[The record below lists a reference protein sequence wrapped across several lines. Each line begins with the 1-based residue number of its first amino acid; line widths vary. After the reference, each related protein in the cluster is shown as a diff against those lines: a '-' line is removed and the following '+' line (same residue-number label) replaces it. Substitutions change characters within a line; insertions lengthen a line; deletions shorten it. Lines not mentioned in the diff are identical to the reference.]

1 VGFDARFAY
10 VVGRVRALENRMIDQ
25 ARFNRMIDA
34 EDPEELAR
42 ILSETEYSLARDLG
56 PTQYEEIID
65 GELTRVHSLIED
77 ISPDPVLTGVFRARH
92 DFHNMKAHLKARLA
106 RRDRGVVVEEDGGIT
121 RLGRLDPSRL
131 AAIADA
137 LVFGGEDDHAEYDLD
152 EAQEPERERLSAR
165 QSADDLEGAV
175 AEAARRAVSAYE
187 ANGRDP
193 QYVDMVLDRES
204 FEYFYHV
211 ARSRRAD
218 FLMGLVQAMADLT
231 NILICMRLR
240 LIGKSAGFARDALL
254 PRGSLDTQELLA
266 VYSEPDDAFWSFF
279 KRTRYDRLVEEAL
292 AAWRDR
298 GSLSAFERVIRAGLA
313 REAAAG
319 SMVDMGYEP
328 VLAYLMAREGEADML
343 RRIFVGKTNRLPAE
357 VIRERLCGVYA

>member
-1 VGFDARFAY
+1 VGFDGRFAY
-10 VVGRVRALENRMIDQ
+10 VVGRVRALENRMVDQ

-65 GELTRVHSLIED
+65 GELSRVHSLIEG

-106 RRDRGVVVEEDGGIT
+106 RRDRGVVVGEGSGIT
-121 RLGRLDPSRL
+121 RLGRLDPARL

-137 LVFGGEDDHAEYDLD
+137 LVFGSGEGEAERDLD
-152 EAQEPERERLSAR
+152 LELEADREGLSTR
-165 QSADDLEGAV
+165 RSADDLQGAV
-175 AEAARRAVSAYE
+175 AEAARGAVSAYE

-193 QYVDMVLDRES
+193 QYVDLVLDRES
-204 FEYFYHV
+204 FEYFYRV

-218 FLMGLVQAMADLT
+218 FLTGLVGAMADLT

-240 LIGKSAGFARDALL
+240 LIGKPADFARDALL
-254 PRGSLDTQELLA
+254 PRGSLDTEELLA

-279 KRTRYDRLVEEAL
+279 KRSRYDRLVEEAL

-298 GSLSAFERVIRAGLA
+298 GSLTAFERVVRAGLA

-328 VLAYLMAREGEADML
+328 VLAYLMAREGEADIL

>member
-1 VGFDARFAY
+1 MGFDGRFAY

-65 GELTRVHSLIED
+65 GELTRVHSLIEG

-106 RRDRGVVVEEDGGIT
+106 RRDRGVVVGEGSGIT
-121 RLGRLDPSRL
+121 RLGRLDPARL

-137 LVFGGEDDHAEYDLD
+137 LVFGSGEGEAERDLD
-152 EAQEPERERLSAR
+152 LELEADRERLSTR
-165 QSADDLEGAV
+165 RSADDLQGAV
-175 AEAARRAVSAYE
+175 AEAARGAVWAYE
-187 ANGRDP
+187 VNGRDP
-193 QYVDMVLDRES
+193 QYVDLVLDRES
-204 FEYFYHV
+204 FEYFYRV
-211 ARSRRAD
+211 ARSRHAD
-218 FLMGLVQAMADLT
+218 FLLGLVEATADLT

-240 LIGKSAGFARDALL
+240 LIGKPADFARDALL
-254 PRGSLDTQELLA
+254 PRGSLDTEELLA
-266 VYSEPDDAFWSFF
+266 VYREPDDAFWSFF
-279 KRTRYDRLVEEAL
+279 RRSRYDRLVEEAL

-298 GSLSAFERVIRAGLA
+298 GSLWAFERVVRAGLA

-328 VLAYLMAREGEADML
+328 VLAYLMAREGEADIL

>member
-1 VGFDARFAY
+1 MGFDGRFAY

-25 ARFNRMIDA
+25 ARFSRMIDA
-34 EDPEELAR
+34 EGPEELAR
-42 ILSETEYSLARDLG
+42 ILSETEYSLSRDLG

-65 GELTRVHSLIED
+65 GELTRVHSLIEGV
-77 ISPDPVLTGVFRARH
+77 SPDPVLTGVFRARH

-106 RRDRGVVVEEDGGIT
+106 RRDRGVVVGEGSGVT
-121 RLGRLDPSRL
+121 RLGRLDPARL

-137 LVFGGEDDHAEYDLD
+137 LVTGSHDVQAEPDL
-152 EAQEPERERLSAR
+152 EQEQERERLSPR
-165 QSADDLEGAV
+165 RLADDLEGAV
-175 AEAARRAVSAYE
+175 AEAARRGVLAYE
-187 ANGRDP
+187 TNGRDP
-193 QYVDMVLDRES
+193 QYVDLVLDRES

-218 FLMGLVQAMADLT
+218 FLMGLVQTMADLT

-240 LIGKSAGFARDALL
+240 LIGKPADFARDALL
-254 PRGSLDTQELLA
+254 PRGSLDTEELLA

-292 AAWRDR
+292 AAWRGR
-298 GSLSAFERVIRAGLA
+298 GSLTAFERVVQAGLA
-313 REAAAG
+313 REAAVG
-319 SMVDMGYEP
+319 GMVDMGYEP
-328 VLAYLMAREGEADML
+328 VLAYLMAREAEADIL

>member
-1 VGFDARFAY
+1 MGFDGRFAY

-34 EDPEELAR
+34 ESPDELAR

-56 PTQYEEIID
+56 PERYEEIID
-65 GELTRVHSLIED
+65 GELSRVHALIEG

-92 DFHNMKAHLKARLA
+92 DYHNMKAHLKARLA
-106 RRDRGVVVEEDGGIT
+106 RRDRGGAVEEGSGVT
-121 RLGRLDPSRL
+121 SLGRLDPVRL
-131 AAIADA
+131 GAIADA
-137 LVFGGEDDHAEYDLD
+137 LVSGDD
-152 EAQEPERERLSAR
+152 EAEVEVEAEPERERLSAR
-165 QSADDLEGAV
+165 QRADDLEGAV
-175 AEAARRAVSAYE
+175 AEAARRAALAYE

-193 QYVDMVLDRES
+193 QYVDLVLDRES
-204 FEYFYHV
+204 FEYFHHV

-218 FLMGLVQAMADLT
+218 FLMDLVQATADLT

-240 LIGKSAGFARDALL
+240 LIGKPASFARDALL
-254 PRGSLDTQELLA
+254 PRGSLDTEALLA

-279 KRTRYDRLVEEAL
+279 RRTRYDRLVEEGL
-292 AAWRDR
+292 VAWRDS
-298 GSLSAFERVIRAGLA
+298 GSLSAFENVVRAGLV

-319 SMVDMGYEP
+319 GMADMGYEP
-328 VLAYLMAREGEADML
+328 VLAYLMAREGEADIL
-343 RRIFVGKTNRLPAE
+343 RRIFVGKMNRLPAE

>member
-1 VGFDARFAY
+1 MGFDARFAY

-34 EDPEELAR
+34 EGPEELAR

-56 PTQYEEIID
+56 PTEYEEIID
-65 GELTRVHSLIED
+65 GELTRVHSLIEG

-106 RRDRGVVVEEDGGIT
+106 RRDRGVVVEESSGVT
-121 RLGRLDPSRL
+121 RLGRLDPARL
-131 AAIADA
+131 AVVADA
-137 LVFGGEDDHAEYDLD
+137 LVLGSD
-152 EAQEPERERLSAR
+152 EGDVEPESDGKRWSTRG
-165 QSADDLEGAV
+165 SADDLEGAV
-175 AEAARRAVSAYE
+175 ADAARRAVFAYE

-193 QYVDMVLDRES
+193 QYIDLVLDRDS
-204 FEYFYHV
+204 FEYFYRV

-218 FLMGLVQAMADLT
+218 FLIGLVQAMADLT

-240 LIGKSAGFARDALL
+240 LIGKPADFARDALL
-254 PRGSLDTQELLA
+254 PRGSLDTEELLA
-266 VYSEPDDAFWSFF
+266 VYSEPDDSFWSFF

-298 GSLSAFERVIRAGLA
+298 GSLSAFERVVRAGLA

-319 SMVDMGYEP
+319 SMADMGYEP
-328 VLAYLMAREGEADML
+328 VLAYLMAREGEADIL
-343 RRIFVGKTNRLPAE
+343 RRIFVGKMNRLPAE
-357 VIRERLCGVYA
+357 VIRERLCGVHA

>member
-1 VGFDARFAY
+1 MGFDGRFAY

-34 EDPEELAR
+34 ESPEELAR

-56 PTQYEEIID
+56 PTEYEEIID
-65 GELTRVHSLIED
+65 GELTRVHSLIEG

-92 DFHNMKAHLKARLA
+92 DFQNMKAHLKARLA
-106 RRDRGVVVEEDGGIT
+106 RRDRGVVVREGSGVT
-121 RLGRLDPSRL
+121 RLGRLDPAGL

-137 LVFGGEDDHAEYDLD
+137 LVAGGDDDQAGYDL
-152 EAQEPERERLSAR
+152 EQEPERERSSTRRL
-165 QSADDLEGAV
+165 ADDLEGAV
-175 AEAARRAVSAYE
+175 AEAARRAVLAYE

-193 QYVDMVLDRES
+193 QYVDLILDRES

-218 FLMGLVQAMADLT
+218 FLMGLVQATADLT

-240 LIGKSAGFARDALL
+240 LIGKPADFARDALL
-254 PRGSLDTQELLA
+254 PRGSLDTEELLA

-328 VLAYLMAREGEADML
+328 VLAYLMAREGEADLL